1 MDRQDKLMAFV
12 QSESCREQ
20 LGGASFRRY
29 IPPPWMREW
38 SASTAQEHRPK
49 KLVSTLASN
58 WAEPE
63 ADAAMVA
70 HCAGLQVWEGAS
82 EALQQADG

>member
-1 MDRQDKLMAFV
+1 MGFV

-49 KLVSTLASN
+49 KLASNLASNWASN